1 MKILATGMEWYEQ
14 TPGGLN
20 QYFADYLKAM
30 LKAGHSVEGLLSGE
44 GARLEAPPYI
54 RDVVCGA
61 AHLDTYRRIKSFSAM
76 VQKSVSEFRPDLF
89 NPHFALFASLV
100 TRNMLPRHM
109 PIVTHF
115 HGPWAHE
122 SRVEDQGSPVTKYV
136 RFQVKQKIER
146 ATYRRSDRFIVLS
159 RHFEDL
165 LAAHFGI
172 PKERIHVIPGAV
184 DAGRFRP
191 AEDREGLRREMGVSG
206 LRVLFCARR
215 LVRRMGIGNLIRAM
229 VPVVRNV
236 PDTVLYIAGD
246 GPLSAELQRLIGELG
261 VGGSVRL
268 LGRVSDED
276 LVRWYQAADLSIVP
290 TVALEG
296 FGLVT
301 TEALA
306 CGTPVLG
313 TPYGG
318 TKEILERLS
327 LSLLFEDKAPGALA
341 HKIISVLNGACPV
354 PARHACRQFVLRH
367 YTWEKVAGS
376 ITRVFEQAIEARK
389 DCQSDE
395 SRIL

>member
-1 MKILATGMEWYEQ
+1 MKILATGMEWFEQ

-30 LKAGHSVEGLLSGE
+30 LESGHSVEGLLSGE

-54 RDVVCGA
+54 RDVVSGTA
-61 AHLDTYRRIKSFSAM
+61 NLDTYRRIKSFSAM
-76 VQKSVSEFRPDLF
+76 VKNRVADFQPDIF

-100 TRNMLPRHM
+100 TRNMLPRHI

-115 HGPWAHE
+115 HGPWAYE
-122 SRVEDQGSPVTKYV
+122 SKIEDQGSSVTKYV
-136 RFQVKQKIER
+136 RFQVKKKIEM
-146 ATYRRSDRFIVLS
+146 ATYRRSDCFIVLS
-159 RHFEDL
+159 SYFEDML
-165 LAAHFGI
+165 STGFGI

-184 DAGRFRP
+184 DAERFRP
-191 AEDREGLRREMGVSG
+191 AEDREGLRRELGVSG
-206 LRVLFCARR
+206 MKVLFCARR

-236 PDTVLYIAGD
+236 PDTVLHIAGD
-246 GPLSAELQRLIGELG
+246 GPLRAELQNTIEELG
-261 VGGSVRL
+261 LGGSVRL

-327 LSLLFEDKAPGALA
+327 YSLLFEDKAPGALA
-341 HKIISVLNGACPV
+341 HKIISVLQGVCPV
-354 PARHACRQFVLRH
+354 PTRYQCRQFVLQN
-367 YTWEKVAGS
+367 YTWEKVSRS
-376 ITRVFEQAIEARK
+376 ITHVFEQAIESRK
-389 DCQSDE
+389 DHRSYE